1 MFVLSIEDRSE
12 TDGPDETDEG
22 LLGVD
27 AKGLDERDGGGGG
40 MRRNADGSNF
50 CPYMEEAGST
60 LAEPEGNDDNFGGGT
75 LRK

>member
-1 MFVLSIEDRSE
+1 MLSIEDRSE

-22 LLGVD
+22 RLDVE

-40 MRRNADGSNF
+40 MRRNADGPTF
-50 CPYMEEAGST
+50 CPFANELGNMLAG
-60 LAEPEGNDDNFGGGT
+60 LAGEDDNFGGGT